1 MPGEDEDRNG
11 DHVEVVDE
19 DDDEDGDGNGDHVE
33 VTTLTDPQTSPGP
46 PAPSQTLKRSSNK
59 AHTNAWPRRVAQL
72 AQAFR
77 DLKESFIKM
86 KIKKCQN
93 L

>member
-1 MPGEDEDRNG
+1 MPGEDEDGND

-19 DDDEDGDGNGDHVE
+19 DDDEDEDGNGDHVE

-59 AHTNAWPRRVAQL
+59 AHTNAWPLGRM

-77 DLKESFIKM
+77 ELMKESFIKM
-86 KIKKCQN
+86 KIKKF
-93 L
+93 

>member
-1 MPGEDEDRNG
+1 M
-11 DHVEVVDE
+11 EVVDE
-19 DDDEDGDGNGDHVE
+19 DDDEDEDGNDEDEDGNGDHVE

-77 DLKESFIKM
+77 ELMKESFIKM
-86 KIKKCQN
+86 RMKI
-93 L
+93 

>member
-1 MPGEDEDRNG
+1 M
-11 DHVEVVDE
+11 EVVDE

-59 AHTNAWPRRVAQL
+59 AHTAAWPLPVALGRV

-77 DLKESFIKM
+77 ELKESFIKLRM
-86 KIKKCQN
+86 KI
-93 L
+93 